1 MTTYRW
7 LLFDA
12 DGTLFDYD
20 KAEKSALANT
30 FDQIGYPFEPQYL
43 PEYRRINSQIW
54 LDFEQGKITQEILK
68 TRRFELLSEAINLP
82 YDPRDFSTKYLA
94 NLAKGTYLVD
104 GAKEIIK
111 TLHQKFDLVIIT
123 NGLTRV
129 QRPRFK
135 ESAIYPYIKE
145 IIISEEIGAAKPDRE
160 IFDIAF
166 ERMNHPANEEVLIIG
181 DSLTSDIQGG
191 NNYGIDTCWFNPKQ
205 KTNEQ
210 AITTTFEIQKLD
222 ELFDILGLSVKDLE
236 TCV

>member
-20 KAEKSALANT
+20 KAENSALANT
-30 FDQIGYPFEPQYL
+30 FEQIGYPFEPQYL
-43 PEYRRINSQIW
+43 PEYRRVNSQIW
-54 LDFEQGKITQEILK
+54 LDFEQGKITQEKLK
-68 TRRFELLSEAINLP
+68 TRRFELLFEAINIYP
-82 YDPRDFSTKYLA
+82 DPQEFSDKYLV
-94 NLAKGTYLVD
+94 NLSNGTYLIN
-104 GAKEIIK
+104 GAAEILK
-111 TLHQKFDLVIIT
+111 ALHQKFDLAIIT
-123 NGLTRV
+123 NGLTAV
-129 QRPRFK
+129 QRPRFGK
-135 ESAIYPYIKE
+135 SAIYPYIKK

>member
-1 MTTYRW
+1 MATYTW

-30 FDQIGYPFEPQYL
+30 FEQVGYSFKPQYL
-43 PEYRRINSQIW
+43 PEYRKVNGQIW
-54 LDFEQGKITQEILK
+54 LDFEQGKITQELLK
-68 TRRFELLSEAINLP
+68 TRRFELLSEAIDIP
-82 YDPRDFSTKYLA
+82 YDPRDFSVKYLK

-104 GAKEIIK
+104 GAEEIVK
-111 TLHQKFDLVIIT
+111 TLHEKFDLAIIT

-135 ESAIYPYIKE
+135 KSAIYPYIKE
-145 IIISEEIGAAKPDRE
+145 IIISEEIGAAKPDTE

-166 ERMNHPANEEVLIIG
+166 ERMNHPMKEEVLIIG

-191 NNYGIDTCWFNPKQ
+191 NNYGIDTCWFNPKR
-205 KTNEQ
+205 KTNDQ
-210 AITTTFEIQKLD
+210 MITSTFEIQELS
-222 ELFDILGLSVKDLE
+222 ELFDILQ
-236 TCV
+236 